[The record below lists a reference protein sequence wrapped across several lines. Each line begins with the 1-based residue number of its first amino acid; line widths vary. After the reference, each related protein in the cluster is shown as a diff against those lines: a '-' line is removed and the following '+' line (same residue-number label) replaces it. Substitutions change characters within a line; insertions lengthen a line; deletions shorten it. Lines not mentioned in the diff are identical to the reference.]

1 MSVDWIYF
9 NQQDANLQNG
19 TAELPEEYEDVL
31 YTDALGK
38 VGTAQ
43 FVGSDNASRPVIIPI
58 SGKCL
63 LDRANGRTGLVPAI
77 ARAKL
82 PLGAQLS
89 RKEETKEVDELFN
102 AIQKGKTNGKS
113 HTAFL
118 LTDGTIWIEDVDL
131 SYNSKSEAEK
141 DWMIF

>member
-63 LDRANGRTGLVPAI
+63 LDRANGRTGLVPGNCMGQTAV
-77 ARAKL
+77 RRTAK
-82 PLGAQLS
+82 
-89 RKEETKEVDELFN
+89 
-102 AIQKGKTNGKS
+102 QKRRNERS
-113 HTAFL
+113 
-118 LTDGTIWIEDVDL
+118 
-131 SYNSKSEAEK
+131 
-141 DWMIF
+141 